1 MVERGA
7 HGGAGGGVSGDGEA
21 GQRRQNVAVTGQS
34 LREHFH
40 LPLHTVAQ
48 KLGMCT
54 TAFKKMCRRLG
65 ISKWPHR
72 QVTFSTS
79 LICVDEGW
87 KRPFG
92 NEGLV
97 AAVLRPLAHCS
108 APRLKLPRLTA
119 CTG

>member
-7 HGGAGGGVSGDGEA
+7 HGGAGGGVSGEGEA

-54 TAFKKMCRRLG
+54 TAFKKLCRRLG

-72 QVTFSTS
+72 QVTFSATHC
-79 LICVDEGW
+79 LKCVAEDG
-87 KRPFG
+87 KRLLG
-92 NEGLV
+92 
-97 AAVLRPLAHCS
+97 
-108 APRLKLPRLTA
+108 
-119 CTG
+119 